1 MKKAV
6 ITVALSVLLALLSA
20 NVNTVAHAQGNLV
33 APSNVAAQNTGN
45 PGEVRISW
53 DAVPNA
59 EYYRIGWVAYSDVEP
74 IIAAGGDWLEHFAF
88 IDIENRGQTEHV
100 ITRLAPRVQ
109 YAFIMASNDG
119 RYGTPRWPAATGWA
133 YLTLNAAPAT
143 HASLGSTAVNLS
155 WDAVPCAVYYRIGW
169 VVYSDV
175 EPIIASSGDWLE
187 HFTFIDIAN
196 RGQTAHPITRLTPG
210 LQYAFI
216 VAGND
221 GRYGTPQWPPA
232 TGWQFQTP
240 VPGAAPVAPLPGDPA
255 QTCNPPLRPGA
266 ELVGLLTEPRGPVF
280 TGLGQHIRLEVLG
293 VYSDGASRV
302 LADDAKI
309 VFTSSAPEFVSIDA
323 SGMMTATGDG
333 GADITATYG
342 GFSTYAPAVVFLPSP
357 EIPPID
363 PNMVY
368 PLADDG
374 FAIILNRLIVY
385 TKNEYS
391 GALARRIAN
400 RHDGDIIAEFPNLDS
415 FLIEISASTITD
427 LEAALEQL
435 NQDPDVD
442 EASPDSLFP
451 ASQGSAS
458 HTPETESR
466 STPGQTADM
475 AAYKNVHLFE
485 AWKVLNDLD
494 SQPLHHVN
502 VAVIDDGMFVDKCVT
517 TDGSPKEEAVKS
529 ILQLEFPPNKTN
541 QVLVHEK
548 ACESDFNDIDHGTA
562 VVSVLAAADN
572 KASADGQGLDQ
583 SFSGVLSSV
592 VGLPYHVLV
601 YHRST
606 NVVGEG
612 LDKALER
619 VEEFPKVS
627 HSDFHHYL
635 NNISDS
641 KNNINAS
648 KVRVVNISAG
658 CRSVVE
664 AFFGRDFHLCKNP
677 VSKFYEGGK
686 NKDTLIVMSAG
697 NIGGND
703 NKPIGDWSADGV
715 LVVGG
720 TNGGST
726 RADGLYDCG
735 SAENG
740 NMISGRHD
748 KSKYGKAVNI
758 AAPYCVYTINISQ
771 QGFDR
776 IIIYGTAHQGQE
788 IYNAWPGTSF
798 SAPLVSGTAALLFAI
813 NPAFTAKDVENIL
826 VTTADKIANC
836 TPDCAGWRSLNAHA
850 AVCDAIYGNPNDDT
864 ATPCRNDRAAL
875 ETLYNTTH
883 GANWTGVKN
892 YERWRSNL
900 PLNQWHGVEA
910 DAYGRVTSLR
920 LDANRLSGSIPP
932 ELGNLA
938 DLQVLDL
945 GNNRLS
951 GSIPKELGNLA
962 NLQMLRLYN
971 NRLSGEIPPELGN
984 LVNLHTLYLNWNKF
998 TGEIPRGW
1006 GRITG
1011 WKVWHI
1017 IAGNSFTGC
1026 IPHGMQFVPRQPD
1039 QPPGDS
1045 QFGKLDFCQRP
1056 LNPTFRG
1063 EAGVVG
1069 PIRGKADLK

>member
-6 ITVALSVLLALLSA
+6 IAVALSVLVALLSA
-20 NVNTVAHAQGNLV
+20 NVDTVAHAQGNLV

-59 EYYRIGWVAYSDVEP
+59 AYYRIGWVAYSDVAP

-88 IDIENRGQTEHV
+88 IDIENRGQTEHT
-100 ITRLAPRVQ
+100 ITRLTPGVQ
-109 YAFIMASNDG
+109 YAFIMASNGG

-175 EPIIASSGDWLE
+175 EPIIARGGDWLE

-240 VPGAAPVAPLPGDPA
+240 APGAAPVAPLPGDPA

-266 ELVGLLTEPRGPVF
+266 ELVGLLTEPRGPIF

-293 VYSDGASRV
+293 VYSDGASRP

-368 PLADDG
+368 PLEDDG

-442 EASPDSLFP
+442 EASPDGFFP
-451 ASQGSAS
+451 SSQGSAS

-466 STPGQTADM
+466 STSGTSDQTANM

-502 VAVIDDGMFVDKCVT
+502 VAVIDDGMFVDKCVK
-517 TDGSPKEEAVKS
+517 TDGSPREDAVKS
-529 ILQLEFPPNKTN
+529 ILQLEFPADKTN
-541 QVLVHEK
+541 RVLVRK
-548 ACESDFNDIDHGTA
+548 DACADAFDDIYHGTA
-562 VVSVLAAADN
+562 IVSILAAADN
-572 KASADGQGLDQ
+572 ESSAKGQGLDR

-592 VGLPYHVLV
+592 ARLPYQVFVYDSSMTPRNLRQIWHAAIREIFVRGFDDVQDFNNYGSYADLV
-601 YHRST
+601 YH
-606 NVVGEG
+606 
-612 LDKALER
+612 LD
-619 VEEFPKVS
+619 
-627 HSDFHHYL
+627 D
-635 NNISDS
+635 ISNKS
-641 KNNINAS
+641 QI
-648 KVRVVNISAG
+648 RVVNFSSG
-658 CRSVVE
+658 CDKSFNTR
-664 AFFGRDFHLCKNP
+664 GWLLCEPLLERFSDQN
-677 VSKFYEGGK
+677 
-686 NKDTLIVMSAG
+686 DRTLIVTSAG
-697 NIGGND
+697 NENNDVGN
-703 NKPIGDWSADGV
+703 WSADGV

-726 RADGLYDCG
+726 RSNSTHDC
-735 SAENG
+735 SSSKNG
-740 NMISGRHD
+740 NTISGRHD
-748 KSKYGKAVNI
+748 KSNYGQAVNI
-758 AAPYCVYTINISQ
+758 AAPYCVYTIYIEQ
-771 QGFDR
+771 PVIDA
-776 IIIYGTAHQGQE
+776 IIIFGPAIQGAQIE

-875 ETLYNTTH
+875 ETLYNTTY

-1026 IPHGMQFVPRQPD
+1026 IPHGMQFAPPQPD

-1045 QFGKLDFCQRP
+1045 KFGKLGFCQP
-1056 LNPTFRG
+1056 
-1063 EAGVVG
+1063 
-1069 PIRGKADLK
+1069 